1 MPRPAELRLLAIV
14 WATEPLG
21 SLDDPA
27 VVVSP
32 HDDLAAVL
40 GLAWPDQDEIELALR
55 HDDVIAQVQQQCSAV
70 IPFRL
75 GTFMR
80 DERELRA
87 MLRAQRPRLV
97 GLLERF
103 GGRIEMGIKLRLDGS
118 PPHRAPSELDAI
130 RSLTSGEDARD
141 ERLTM
146 VAGRGVLSGRY
157 LIDRDA
163 VGRFWS
169 AFDHLCTAAPDMA
182 AMGSGPWAPYSFCD
196 SPSTYRTGAMS
207 R

>member
-1 MPRPAELRLLAIV
+1 MPCPADLRLLAIV
-14 WATEPLG
+14 WASERLG

-27 VVVSP
+27 VEVST
-32 HDDLAAVL
+32 HGDLAAVL

-55 HDDVIAQVQQQCSAV
+55 HGDVIAQVQQECSAV

-75 GTFMR
+75 GTFIR

-97 GLLERF
+97 GMLERF
-103 GGRIEMGIKLRLDGS
+103 GGRIEMGLKLRLGGD
-118 PPHRAPSELDAI
+118 PPHHPPSELDAI
-130 RSLTSGEDARD
+130 RSLTSGVDARD
-141 ERLTM
+141 ERLAM
-146 VAGRGVLSGRY
+146 VAGRRVLSGRY
-157 LIDRDA
+157 LIERDA
-163 VGRFWS
+163 VDRFWS
-169 AFDHLCTAAPDMA
+169 AFDDLRAAAPDTA

-196 SPSTYRTGAMS
+196 STSDHRTGATS

>member
-1 MPRPAELRLLAIV
+1 MPRPADLRLLAIV
-14 WATEPLG
+14 WASEPLG
-21 SLDDPA
+21 ELDDPE
-27 VVVSP
+27 VEVSP
-32 HDDLAAVL
+32 HGDLAAVL
-40 GLAWPDQDEIELALR
+40 GLAWSDQDEIELALR
-55 HDDVIAQVQQQCSAV
+55 HADVIAQVQQECSAV
-70 IPFRL
+70 IPFRV

-97 GLLERF
+97 GMLERF
-103 GGRIEMGIKLRLDGS
+103 GGRIEMGLKLRLGGS
-118 PPHRAPSELDAI
+118 PPPPPPCELDAI
-130 RSLTSGEDARD
+130 RSLTSGVDARD
-141 ERLTM
+141 ERVAM
-146 VAGRGVLSGRY
+146 VAGQRVLSGRY

-169 AFDHLCTAAPDMA
+169 AFDDLRAAAPDTA

-196 SPSTYRTGAMS
+196 TPSDHRPGATS